1 MVAKK
6 KTTQQAIR
14 KAKLKVFELQEQCA
28 TQVYFETM
36 PEYDP
41 VYKYSF
47 DISNMKIPHVQQD
60 MDAWLRAIIK
70 HMATRRV
77 GHGGAYTDAKVIT
90 IPVGLSEAGIDN
102 WLDYVTTDLRKRALR
117 WKKKP
122 S

>member
-6 KTTQQAIR
+6 KTTKQAIR
-14 KAKLKVFELQEQCA
+14 EAKLKIFELQEQCA

-47 DISNMKIPHVQQD
+47 DTSNMKIPYTQQD
-60 MDAWLRAIIK
+60 IDAWLRAIIK

-90 IPVGLSEAGIDN
+90 IPVGLTEAGIEF
-102 WLDYVTTDLRKRALR
+102 WLDYVTSDLRKRALR
-117 WKKKP
+117 WKKRP